1 LRSVQPT
8 TVARE
13 SGHEKSA
20 ATLDTWREK
29 LKRLDLGEL
38 KRRYIRWGVHPD
50 ARKHPV
56 ADQPIE
62 ALPLPSRLHVP
73 LQQHV
78 GAPARPVVKVGQRVL
93 KGELIACGQ
102 GNVSAPVHAPTSG
115 VVAAFGDCPAPHPSG
130 LPYTVIVI
138 EPDGEDRWGE
148 LEVCPDPFALAPDEI
163 AARVA
168 AAGIVGMGGATFPSA
183 VKLALGRRKKVE
195 TLIVNGGECEPYL
208 SCDDRLM
215 RERADGVVDGMRII
229 RHAIGATEILCGI
242 EDNKPQAIA
251 VMRQA
256 ASTFPE
262 IKVVAVPS
270 RYPMGSD
277 KQLINTLTGKE
288 VPADGRAAD
297 AGVLVHN
304 VGTCFATHEA
314 LRLGRPLVRRIVTV
328 NGGAVAAP
336 RNLEVPIGALV
347 SDLFDHCGGLTE
359 EPARIVLGGPMM
371 GMPLPD
377 TNVPVIKG
385 VSGVLALT
393 RSEVARAM
401 PAPCVRCATCVG
413 ACPQNLIP
421 LEIAAFIRAGELE
434 GAEDWGLND
443 CIGCGCCAYICPA
456 HIPLAQYFDYAKGEL
471 AARERA
477 RLKQEATRKLA
488 EQRTE
493 RLAREAQAKADAAAR
508 RKAEKAKAKAAAA
521 SAPVS

>member
-38 KRRYIRWGVHPD
+38 KRRFIRWGVHPD
-50 ARKHPV
+50 ARKHPA

-62 ALPLPSRLHVP
+62 AMPLPSRLHVP

-78 GAPARPVVKVGQRVL
+78 GAPARPVVKSGQQVL
-93 KGELIACGQ
+93 KGELIARGQ

-115 VVAAFGDCPAPHPSG
+115 IIAAIGDCSAPHPSG
-130 LPYTVIVI
+130 LPYPAITI
-138 EPDGEDRWGE
+138 EPDREDRWSE
-148 LEVCPDPFALAPDEI
+148 AEVCPDPFALAPDEI

-183 VKLALGRRKKVE
+183 VKLALGRRKNVE

-251 VMRQA
+251 AMRQA

-277 KQLINTLTGKE
+277 KQLINTPTGKE

-297 AGVLVHN
+297 AGVLVHT
-304 VGTCFATHEA
+304 VGTCFATH
-314 LRLGRPLVRRIVTV
+314 
-328 NGGAVAAP
+328 
-336 RNLEVPIGALV
+336 
-347 SDLFDHCGGLTE
+347 
-359 EPARIVLGGPMM
+359 
-371 GMPLPD
+371 
-377 TNVPVIKG
+377 
-385 VSGVLALT
+385 
-393 RSEVARAM
+393 
-401 PAPCVRCATCVG
+401 
-413 ACPQNLIP
+413 
-421 LEIAAFIRAGELE
+421 
-434 GAEDWGLND
+434 
-443 CIGCGCCAYICPA
+443 
-456 HIPLAQYFDYAKGEL
+456 
-471 AARERA
+471 
-477 RLKQEATRKLA
+477 
-488 EQRTE
+488 
-493 RLAREAQAKADAAAR
+493 
-508 RKAEKAKAKAAAA
+508 
-521 SAPVS
+521 